1 MILKILFDILYMYT
15 QAYLVPVS
23 LVWGLDT
30 IVLQKKLPEREKAR
44 GVAVKGQPPQLSE
57 FLTGTQENY
66 SMHSMQTLA
75 SVPEEG
81 SPSGSSITGELR

>member
-1 MILKILFDILYMYT
+1 M
-15 QAYLVPVS
+15 
-23 LVWGLDT
+23 
-30 IVLQKKLPEREKAR
+30 R

-81 SPSGSSITGELR
+81 SPIGSSMTGNQRIRVLVRFYKSAA